1 MAVQDCGLY
10 RTGQSLSGHDEHV
23 GEGRLVY
30 FHNHSEQGPPLVL
43 TPHANS
49 HNRWQFHDRGFLVE
63 DEAFLDALIALKPE
77 GFYINTEHLHISRE
91 EIIPPHSLLQ
101 LGYNREADSILF
113 VARFEGN
120 TISFPSE
127 GYSFSSPDIQ
137 KVLEPAG
144 FAFPR
149 PKAESDLH

>member
-30 FHNHSEQGPPLVL
+30 FHNHSEQGPPIVL

-49 HNRWQFHDRGFLVE
+49 DNRWQFH
-63 DEAFLDALIALKPE
+63 DALIALKPE
-77 GFYINTEHLHISRE
+77 GFYINAEHLHISRE

-101 LGYNREADSILF
+101 HGYNREADSILF
-113 VARFEGN
+113 AARFEGN